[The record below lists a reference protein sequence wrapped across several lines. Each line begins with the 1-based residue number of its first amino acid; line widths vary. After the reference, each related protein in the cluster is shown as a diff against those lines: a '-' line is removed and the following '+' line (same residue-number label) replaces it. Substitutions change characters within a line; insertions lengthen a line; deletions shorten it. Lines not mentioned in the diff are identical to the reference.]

1 LATGITRRD
10 NGLRGGGVSN
20 LATSFVLSIPKDIQ
34 QPTTKKEWQKLAQI
48 SLMELA
54 NDIDIPFEKI
64 QKNSIVVLHD
74 ESNSIDKSS
83 HIHIL
88 VGNVIDGKVVKP
100 ISQYQGTYSM
110 KKGFNKAVKHVLKE
124 DNNNYVP
131 LNANVGDKP
140 LFAARAEKLEK
151 LEKQKNKLNKN
162 FKNRKKILI
171 DKNKQLNT
179 KEERIFNNEIN
190 LNMKIEEFEEEKTKF
205 GKAVKYAKTLLS
217 KWIASLR
224 TDQKQELEKLAAQS
238 AKVIVD
244 IEEELPEVAKE
255 LVGIAQ
261 IEETKAEAF
270 ELLKEESKVT
280 VQVEKVKN
288 KRDRKKRTRPS
299 KR

>member
-1 LATGITRRD
+1 
-10 NGLRGGGVSN
+10 
-20 LATSFVLSIPKDIQ
+20 
-34 QPTTKKEWQKLAQI
+34 
-48 SLMELA
+48 MELA

-100 ISQYQGTYSM
+100 ISQYQSTYSM

-151 LEKQKNKLNKN
+151 QKNKLNKN

-171 DKNKQLNT
+171 PT
-179 KEERIFNNEIN
+179 F
-190 LNMKIEEFEEEKTKF
+190 
-205 GKAVKYAKTLLS
+205 
-217 KWIASLR
+217 R
-224 TDQKQELEKLAAQS
+224 T
-238 AKVIVD
+238 
-244 IEEELPEVAKE
+244 
-255 LVGIAQ
+255 
-261 IEETKAEAF
+261 
-270 ELLKEESKVT
+270 
-280 VQVEKVKN
+280 N
-288 KRDRKKRTRPS
+288 
-299 KR
+299 